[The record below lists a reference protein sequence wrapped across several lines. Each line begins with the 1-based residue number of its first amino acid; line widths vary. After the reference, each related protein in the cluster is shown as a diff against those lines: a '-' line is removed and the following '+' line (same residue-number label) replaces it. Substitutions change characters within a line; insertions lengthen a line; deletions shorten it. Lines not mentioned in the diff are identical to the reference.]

1 MPAAAFRAYHRRQPS
16 DPGCRWLA
24 PGLSL
29 PPDPMSAEPARKLNA
44 AQRAALARI
53 ESLIEF
59 WRITPDEL
67 DGPLPPAPP
76 PPDHPRVK
84 YRHPVSGETWDGEG
98 AQPEWLRL
106 ALSKEGY
113 RVAELLPA
121 AQESPP
127 G

>member
-1 MPAAAFRAYHRRQPS
+1 
-16 DPGCRWLA
+16 
-24 PGLSL
+24 
-29 PPDPMSAEPARKLNA
+29 MSAEPARKLTA

-59 WRITPDEL
+59 WRITPEEL
-67 DGPLPPAPP
+67 EGPLPPAPP
-76 PPDHPRVK
+76 ALAAPRVK

-98 AQPEWLRL
+98 PQPEWLRL

-113 RVAELLPA
+113 RVAELLPGEQGPLA
-121 AQESPP
+121 

>member
-1 MPAAAFRAYHRRQPS
+1 
-16 DPGCRWLA
+16 
-24 PGLSL
+24 
-29 PPDPMSAEPARKLNA
+29 MSAEPARKLTA

-59 WRITPDEL
+59 WRITPEEL
-67 DGPLPPAPP
+67 DGPLPAAPP
-76 PPDHPRVK
+76 AAPAAPRVK

-98 AQPEWLRL
+98 PQPEWLRV

-121 AQESPP
+121 EPAAPP
-127 G
+127 D

>member
-1 MPAAAFRAYHRRQPS
+1 
-16 DPGCRWLA
+16 
-24 PGLSL
+24 
-29 PPDPMSAEPARKLNA
+29 MSAEPARKLSA

-67 DGPLPPAPP
+67 DGPLPPVAPSAPP
-76 PPDHPRVK
+76 QRVK

-98 AQPEWLRL
+98 LQPEWLRQ

-121 AQESPP
+121 GLDGSAD
-127 G
+127 

>member
-1 MPAAAFRAYHRRQPS
+1 
-16 DPGCRWLA
+16 
-24 PGLSL
+24 
-29 PPDPMSAEPARKLNA
+29 MSAEPARKLTA

-59 WRITPDEL
+59 WRITPEEL

-76 PPDHPRVK
+76 PPVLTRIK

-113 RVAELLPA
+113 RVAELLPDAPGAPDAPA
-121 AQESPP
+121 APDAP
-127 G
+127 DAPDAPRG